1 MQKVSFVIL
10 NYNGK
15 DNTIECLRS
24 IGNTIL
30 PKDTKVEIIVVDNA
44 SIDNSLQSI
53 KEQFPNVAI
62 IANKENTGYSKG
74 NNMGIRYALENGA
87 DFIIIMNNDTIVD
100 KNLITEFLKSAEKD
114 ENIGIIVPKIYFAK
128 SFEFHKDR
136 YQEKD
141 KGKVFWYAGGI
152 MDWANVIGHH
162 RGVDEVDKGQYDKE
176 EKTEFAT
183 GCCMLVKRDVFA
195 KISLFNEKYF
205 LYYEDNDFSR
215 KAKNAGYRI
224 IYSPKTIIWHKNAA
238 SAGGSGSSLQDYYIT
253 RNRMLFGIKYAP
265 FKSKLALIKESF
277 FLLLKGRYWQRRGIL
292 DFYTGRFGK
301 GSFKV

>member
-24 IGNTIL
+24 IENTVL
-30 PKDTKVEIIVVDNA
+30 PKDTKMEIIVVDNA

-74 NNMGIRYALENGA
+74 NNIGIRYALENGA

-114 ENIGIIVPKIYFAK
+114 KSIGIVVPKIYFAK
-128 SFEFHKDR
+128 GFEFHKDK
-136 YQEKD
+136 YKEED
-141 KGKVFWYAGGI
+141 KGKVLWYAGGI
-152 MDWANVIGHH
+152 MDWANVLGHH
-162 RGVDEVDKGQYDKE
+162 GGVDEVDKGQYNRE

-183 GCCMLVKRDVFA
+183 GCCMLVKRDVFT
-195 KISLFNEKYF
+195 KIGLFNEKYF
-205 LYYEDNDFSR
+205 LYYEDNDFSQ
-215 KAKNAGYRI
+215 KAKKAGYGI
-224 IYSPKTIIWHKNAA
+224 IYSPKAIIWHKNAA

-265 FKSKLALIKESF
+265 FKSKLALIRESI
-277 FLLLKGRYWQRRGIL
+277 LLLLRGRYWQKRGIW
-292 DFYTGRFGK
+292 DFYTGRFEK
-301 GSFKV
+301 GSFSV

>member
-15 DNTIECLRS
+15 DNTIECLNS
-24 IGNTIL
+24 IENIVL
-30 PKDTKVEIIVVDNA
+30 PKDTKMEIIVVDNA
-44 SIDNSLQSI
+44 SVDNSLHDI
-53 KEQFPNVAI
+53 KKQFPSVVI
-62 IANKENTGYSKG
+62 IANKENLGYSKG
-74 NNMGIRYALENGA
+74 NNLGIKYALENGT
-87 DFIIIMNNDTIVD
+87 DLLIILNNDTIVD
-100 KNLITEFLKSAEKD
+100 RNLIVEFLKSAEKD
-114 ENIGIIVPKIYFAK
+114 ENIGIVVPKIYFAK
-128 SFEFHKDR
+128 GLEFHRDR

-162 RGVDEVDKGQYDKE
+162 RGVDEVDEGQYSRE

-183 GCCMLVKRDVFA
+183 GCCMLVKKDVFA
-195 KISLFNEKYF
+195 KIGLFNEKYF

-215 KAKNAGYRI
+215 KTKNAGYRI
-224 IYSPKTIIWHKNAA
+224 IYSPKAIIWHKNAA

-265 FKSKLALIKESF
+265 FKSKLALIRESIS
-277 FLLLKGRYWQRRGIL
+277 LLLRGRYWQKRGIW
-292 DFYTGRFGK
+292 DFYTARFGR